1 MARGSLLSAKEAAM
15 GPHVRWIPLF
25 ACVCMLSGG
34 AVDVTSEQGRGT
46 SPRTVRAAGTPPDG
60 TPTKQV
66 KDKKAKND
74 KNDKARKEDK
84 DLKRKG
90 KPPAGEAR
98 PGRNDDDPR
107 LVRWDVNQ
115 DGMLSR
121 AEWKAS
127 TQLFDR
133 LDLNRDDVLTP
144 AELAERP

>member
-1 MARGSLLSAKEAAM
+1 MLSA
-15 GPHVRWIPLF
+15 
-25 ACVCMLSGG
+25 G
-34 AVDVTSEQGRGT
+34 AVDVTSDQGK
-46 SPRTVRAAGTPPDG
+46 AKGTPPRAVRASG
-60 TPTKQV
+60 TPPEGTQTKQE
-66 KDKKAKND
+66 KDKSD
-74 KNDKARKEDK
+74 KVRKDDKAN
-84 DLKRKG
+84 KRKN